1 MVVGLARVIA
11 WLRGDPESLIVVK
24 SLKGLLE
31 AQGLIVLL
39 PDPEVRVK
47 CDVVVEPVGGVPLE
61 FHVEARASIRDPD
74 PWRAIF
80 KALSAPGDF
89 KVLRV
94 GIDPGARCSI
104 AAYAD
109 NILVWLEKVECRG
122 VGPKIKWL
130 IGVIE
135 TESYRVNLGGGAGF
149 EEAARS
155 LSREGIPFTIALES
169 WTTSRPV
176 QSKVNVK
183 DPDLLAAMT
192 IALYR

>member
-1 MVVGLARVIA
+1 MVGGLARVIA
-11 WLRGDPESLIVVK
+11 WLRGDPESLMVVK
-24 SLKGLLE
+24 SLKSLLE
-31 AQGLIVLL
+31 AQDVIVLL
-39 PDPEVRVK
+39 PDPGVKVK
-47 CDVVVEPVGGVPLE
+47 CDVVVEPIEGAPLE

-80 KALSAPGDF
+80 KALSAPGVF
-89 KVLRV
+89 KILRV

-109 NILVWLEKVECRG
+109 NILVWLEKVECRK
-122 VGPKIKWL
+122 VGPRVKWL
-130 IGVIE
+130 VE
-135 TESYRVNLGGGAGF
+135 VVEAESYKVNLGGGAGF
-149 EEAARS
+149 EEAAIS
-155 LSREGIPFTIALES
+155 LSGESLAFTIALES